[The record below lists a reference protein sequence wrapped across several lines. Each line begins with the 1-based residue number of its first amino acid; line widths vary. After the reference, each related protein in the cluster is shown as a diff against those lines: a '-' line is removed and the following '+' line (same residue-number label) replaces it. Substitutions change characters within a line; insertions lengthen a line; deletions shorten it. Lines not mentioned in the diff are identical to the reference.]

1 MNSSQTATLF
11 ISKTILLEVCGVMLA
26 INNIIPSKLLDSP
39 DNLEI
44 LSVSLLGNKSFP
56 IYLIYIPPNAEAS
69 QGCRKQFLVVRPI
82 SHRTMY
88 IENLG

>member
-1 MNSSQTATLF
+1 MYLSQTTTLF
-11 ISKTILLEVCGVMLA
+11 IAKTVLLEVCGVMLA

-44 LSVSLLGNKSFP
+44 LSVSLLGNKSFT
-56 IYLIYIPPNAEAS
+56 IYLIYTPPNAEAS
-69 QGCRKQFLVVRPI
+69 QGCRKQFLVVRLT
-82 SHRTMY
+82 SHRTMC

>member
-1 MNSSQTATLF
+1 
-11 ISKTILLEVCGVMLA
+11 MLA

-44 LSVSLLGNKSFP
+44 LSVSLLGEKPFTVC
-56 IYLIYIPPNAEAS
+56 LIYIPPNVEAS
-69 QGCRKQFLVVRPI
+69 QGRRKQFLVVRPT
-82 SHRTMY
+82 SHRAMY